1 MRIVKDPFTGE
12 LLLSLDTFESK
23 QVRDKGFVK
32 ISNHS
37 SFFGSLRLLYMF
49 TRPYGEVHTLIT
61 GLAQLQETSNESG
74 QKQETKKV

>member
-1 MRIVKDPFTGE
+1 MRIVKDTFTCE

-37 SFFGSLRLLYMF
+37 SFFGSLRLLYEDLS
-49 TRPYGEVHTLIT
+49 TIIT
-61 GLAQLQETSNESG
+61 EELRDIQLNKE
-74 QKQETKKV
+74 KKAHEKLLDK